1 MQIKHLF
8 LTLCLI
14 STPAM
19 AQEAA
24 APAPSPATETPAA
37 TVPAPVPAPADDMAQ
52 RIALAEKMHDI
63 WPVRTKVEDAL
74 EIAAQSF
81 SEDKR
86 DSFKAGMR
94 KVIKYDQLEEESI
107 AAMAKIFTVAE
118 LQKMVDFYGSPEGKS
133 VSAKTDDYM
142 KALEPVMTKMLDQAL
157 IEVRTGQ

>member
-1 MQIKHLF
+1 MPFKLILF
-8 LTLCLI
+8 IFLLI
-14 STPAM
+14 PFAVV
-19 AQEAA
+19 AQET
-24 APAPSPATETPAA
+24 PSVPQATSAIEQPIPATTQTDET
-37 TVPAPVPAPADDMAQ
+37 Q

-74 EIAAQSF
+74 DIAAQSF
-81 SEDKR
+81 PEDQR
-86 DSFKAGMR
+86 DKFKSGMR
-94 KVIKYDQLEEESI
+94 KAIKYDQLEEESI
-107 AAMAKIFTVAE
+107 AAMAKLFTVAE

>member
-8 LTLCLI
+8 LALCLI

-19 AQEAA
+19 AQEVT
-24 APAPSPATETPAA
+24 APAPETGTPAA
-37 TVPAPVPAPADDMAQ
+37 ATTPADVSAPADDMTQ

-74 EIAAQSF
+74 DIAAQSF
-81 SEDKR
+81 PEDQR
-86 DSFKAGMR
+86 DKFKSGMR
-94 KVIKYDQLEEESI
+94 KAIKYDQLEEESI
-107 AAMAKIFTVAE
+107 AAMAKLFTVAE